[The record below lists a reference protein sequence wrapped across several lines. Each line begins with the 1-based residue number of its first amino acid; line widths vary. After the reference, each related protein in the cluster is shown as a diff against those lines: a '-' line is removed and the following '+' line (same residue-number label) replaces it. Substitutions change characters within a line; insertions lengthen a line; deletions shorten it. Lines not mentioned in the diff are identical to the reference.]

1 MGATALDIPNHSE
14 IAREMLRVVIKDARL
29 IIDEFRDL
37 IACCGSVITLLT
49 FTSAPYTPDTGITPL
64 FRSD

>member
-1 MGATALDIPNHSE
+1 
-14 IAREMLRVVIKDARL
+14 MLRVVIKDARL